1 MTTLWR
7 GAAVC
12 ASVAASVTV
21 LLAQAPSGQDRAA
34 ALKQALAANKVA
46 LRQYTWVE
54 TTDIALKGEDKKQE
68 RKQCAYATDGSVTKT
83 PLPDQSA
90 QPQAQ
95 EKSESRRR
103 GGGALKK
110 AIVSN
115 KIDDMKDYMAKVKA
129 LVQEYVPPDAAK
141 VQSVQAAGNM
151 SIEPSSSG
159 AMLTLKD
166 YLKPGDSIAIGLD
179 PKGTA
184 IQTFKVMSY
193 VEKPKEDDVTLSVT
207 YGTLPDGT
215 SYPQRTVLD
224 VTAKKIGVTVTN
236 SDYRKVG
243 S

>member
-1 MTTLWR
+1 MTTLWT
-7 GAAVC
+7 GAGVC
-12 ASVAASVTV
+12 ATFAASLT
-21 LLAQAPSGQDRAA
+21 LAFAQAPAGQDRAA
-34 ALKQALAANKVA
+34 ALKQALASNKAA

-68 RKQCAYATDGSVTKT
+68 RKQCAYAADGSVTKT
-83 PLPDQSA
+83 PLADQSA

-95 EKSESRRR
+95 QQESRRR

-115 KIDDMKDYMAKVKA
+115 KIDEMKDYMEKVKA

-151 SIEPSSSG
+151 SIEPSSAG

-166 YLKPGDSIAIGLD
+166 YVKPGDSMAIGLD
-179 PKGTA
+179 QKGTA
-184 IQTFKVMSY
+184 IQTFNVKSY